1 LNGIK
6 IERTKLKA
14 AALGDT
20 QNKRGSESS
29 EGFPRI
35 GGLISLCVNG
45 TKPYIYVYAC
55 VFSSVSVPRF
65 YE

>member
-35 GGLISLCVNG
+35 GGFIASESEMFGLSIG
-45 TKPYIYVYAC
+45 G
-55 VFSSVSVPRF
+55 
-65 YE
+65 